1 MNLAHLYDGFD
12 PATGPFF
19 NPGHRRVDDQTDRQR
34 AARFLRDG
42 TVVLRSLGLDV
53 DAVEPGRGHVVPG
66 SFRTD
71 GEWIWSDAHAYY
83 LVQHGIALPDEFQA
97 HLVACQYQ
105 CPVPADGSL
114 KQAAG
119 VLLGQRS

>member
-1 MNLAHLYDGFD
+1 MNLVRLYDGFN

-19 NPGHRRVDDQTDRQR
+19 DPSHVRVDDEAERER
-34 AARFLRDG
+34 AAGFLRDG

-53 DAVEPGRGHVVPG
+53 DAVEPARGHVVPG

-83 LVQHGIALPDEFQA
+83 LVQHGIALPDEFQS

-105 CPVPADGSL
+105 CPVPAADSIR
-114 KQAAG
+114 QATG
-119 VLLGQRS
+119 LLLGQHS

>member
-1 MNLAHLYDGFD
+1 MNLARLYDGFN

-19 NPGHRRVDDQTDRQR
+19 DPGHHRVDDQAERER

-53 DAVEPGRGHVVPG
+53 DAVEPGRGPVVPG

-83 LVQHGIALPDEFQA
+83 LVQHGIALPDEFQS
-97 HLVACQYQ
+97 HLAACQYR
-105 CPVPADGSL
+105 CPVPAADSVQ
-114 KQAAG
+114 QAAG
-119 VLLGQRS
+119 LLLGQHS